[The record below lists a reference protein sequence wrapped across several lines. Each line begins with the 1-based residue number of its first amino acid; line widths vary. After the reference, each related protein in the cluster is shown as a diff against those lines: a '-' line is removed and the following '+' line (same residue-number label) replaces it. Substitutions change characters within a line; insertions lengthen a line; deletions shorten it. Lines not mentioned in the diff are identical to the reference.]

1 MMVAEGKVG
10 DSMAKRALV
19 LAGGGSRG
27 AYQIGVWKALREL
40 GIDFDIVTGS
50 SVGALNGALMV
61 QGDFDAAMQLWE
73 NITTQD
79 VMTDI
84 LTEDDLSSMKEADI
98 WRNFVHDVLEQ
109 GGCDITPLENKIRSL
124 LDEKRFR
131 DSAIDYA
138 LVTVEYPSLKP
149 LELSKSQIPEGQ
161 VCDYLLA
168 SSACFPAFKIKE
180 INGSKYIDGGYHDN
194 LPMNLA
200 LKLGAEEIIAVDLQS
215 MGIIRKPKIDEDKLT
230 VIRSHWNLGPFILF
244 DKSYARRNIALGYL
258 DTMKVF
264 GRLYGWKFAFTPS
277 DSKHNAQQLL
287 TILITTLTE
296 ARINNLRF
304 VNTLESS
311 LYRSILKEFEN
322 LDIPEK
328 QVTVGQIFLLMA
340 EHAGEIFCV
349 DPTEIQSFDR
359 FNRTVLREFHEVQR
373 EADLSLQ
380 GWSPIPKI
388 IEELKEHDR
397 MYICAYL
404 YEQLQLLFRKDSA
417 PKNLLRFVSA
427 FPEELQAAL
436 YLTILERQNQPYQ
449 WPDLF

>member
-1 MMVAEGKVG
+1 
-10 DSMAKRALV
+10 
-19 LAGGGSRG
+19 
-27 AYQIGVWKALREL
+27 
-40 GIDFDIVTGS
+40 
-50 SVGALNGALMV
+50 
-61 QGDFDAAMQLWE
+61 
-73 NITTQD
+73 
-79 VMTDI
+79 
-84 LTEDDLSSMKEADI
+84 

-161 VCDYLLA
+161 ICDYLLA

-296 ARINNLRF
+296 ARMNNLRF

-328 QVTVGQIFLLMA
+328 QVTIGQIFLLMA

-349 DPTEIQSFDR
+349 DPTEIQTFDR

-380 GWSPIPKI
+380 GWSSIPKI

-417 PKNLLRFVSA
+417 PKNLLLFVSA

-436 YLTILERQNQPYQ
+436 YLTLLERQSQPYQ
-449 WPDLF
+449 WPELF